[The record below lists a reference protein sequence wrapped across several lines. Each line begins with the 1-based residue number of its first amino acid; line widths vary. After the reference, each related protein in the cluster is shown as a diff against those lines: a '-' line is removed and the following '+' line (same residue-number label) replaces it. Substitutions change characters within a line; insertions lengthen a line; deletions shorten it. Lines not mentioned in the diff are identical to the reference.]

1 MGGTAASHRIL
12 RRLGL
17 GIFKLLIPNEEV
29 EDLTRQWYPQMR
41 RRALT
46 VGSLL
51 GLLMVAQLEKV
62 TGAVDELLS
71 RGWGRVRQTYGLSH
85 VARPVTR
92 QAFSK
97 RLKTLPWEIFRGLL
111 GVLCSAGG
119 DLWHPAEGLQQGV
132 YTIQAIDGSVVNV
145 AARLV
150 KAWAGMPGRGG
161 KVGRK
166 AQAKVHMMF
175 NVSLG
180 IPTMITVTGARR
192 SELRQARKL
201 VQQAV
206 KRGPTIFV
214 TDLGYFSFEFF
225 YRLTEAGA
233 FFVARLKERTKYQRV
248 KKLGRRDWLVRVG
261 ITAKTQRTIV
271 VRLVVVR
278 EGKEIYRY
286 LTNLMP
292 EQGFARADIRSL
304 YRKRWLVE
312 LFFKA
317 WKHVL
322 EGGRFFCYNT
332 NGIKIQIYASLCAYV
347 LVRMLVEQAA
357 RRYRFDARLVG
368 FQRTAAIVRCWMYQH
383 WESLWSLRPRRRVLD
398 RLLQQI
404 AILGRALARS
414 EISKKGQKRRA

>member
-17 GIFKLLIPNEEV
+17 GIFKRLIPNEEV

-46 VGSLL
+46 VGTVL

-62 TGAVDELLS
+62 TGAVDELLI
-71 RGWGRVRQTYGLSH
+71 RGWGRIRRSYGLAH
-85 VARPVTR
+85 VARPVSR

-97 RLKTLPWEIFRGLL
+97 RLKTLPWEIFRGLF
-111 GVLCSAGG
+111 GVLFSACGE
-119 DLWHPAEGLQQGV
+119 LWHPAEGLYHGL

-150 KAWAGMPGRGG
+150 KAWAGIPGRGG

-166 AQAKVHMMF
+166 AQAKVHTMF
-175 NVSLG
+175 NVTLG
-180 IPTMITVTGARR
+180 LPAMVNVTGARR
-192 SELRQARKL
+192 SEIRQARKL
-201 VQQAV
+201 VREAV
-206 KRGPTIFV
+206 KRGPTIVV
-214 TDLGYFSFEFF
+214 TDLGYFAFDFF
-225 YRLTEAGA
+225 YRMMEAGA
-233 FFVARLKERTKYQRV
+233 FFVARLKERTKYRRI

-261 ITAKTQRTIV
+261 ITAKTQRPII
-271 VRLVVVR
+271 VRLVGVR
-278 EGKEIYRY
+278 EGDEIYWY

-292 EQGFARADIRSL
+292 EHGITPADVRSL

-347 LVRMLVEQAA
+347 LVKMLVEEAA
-357 RRYRFDARLVG
+357 RRYRFDAQLVG
-368 FQRTAAIVRCWMYQH
+368 FQRAAAIVRCWMYQH
-383 WESLWSLRPRRRVLD
+383 WESLWSLRPRRRILD
-398 RLLQQI
+398 DLLEQI
-404 AILGRALARS
+404 AILGRALTRS
-414 EISKKGQKRRA
+414 EMVKNAQKRRA